1 MKQSQKRL
9 VMGALLFILLLL
21 GYSIVTTSNNAVT
34 DVTFSDFL
42 IQVKEGKLKDVE
54 VEIRNNTDY
63 TWTAEGTRFRSSGVL
78 TDDILTQLQDQGV
91 RFKITIDN
99 NTGI

>member
-1 MKQSQKRL
+1 MKQSQKSL

-21 GYSIVTTSNNAVT
+21 GYSIVTTSNSAVT